1 MNKVSFLNKAE
12 QTYRWKKIIADQII
26 SFAPAGIAIIIII
39 NQKNKKCH
47 IVSPKSDSVFTW

>member
-47 IVSPKSDSVFTW
+47 IVSPKSDSVFT